1 MLAHMKHILNSSF
14 AMVFSFFRQ
23 QNYCP
28 PRPSATQIDQSPD
41 FLDYCPILTIASFS
55 CFHYYCPILTIAPF
69 SCFHY
74 YCPILTIAPFSCFH
88 DYCPI
93 LTIALFSCFHDYCP
107 ILTIALF
114 SCCPILTIALF
125 SCFHDYHLIFI
136 TIPFSPPCFRDLV
149 FATLFLPPASPYN
162 FRHNFYFPILT
173 LVYFEHSPLSL
184 AADPF

>member
-1 MLAHMKHILNSSF
+1 MKHILNSSF

-41 FLDYCPILTIASFS
+41 FLDYCPILTIAPFS
-55 CFHYYCPILTIAPF
+55 CFHGYCPILTIALF
-69 SCFHY
+69 SCFHG

-88 DYCPI
+88 DY
-93 LTIALFSCFHDYCP
+93 
-107 ILTIALF
+107 
-114 SCCPILTIALF
+114 CPILTIALF

-173 LVYFEHSPLSL
+173 LVYFGHSPLSL